1 MTIQVKNIVIN
12 TERFI
17 FADLG
22 NSSTVRI
29 WLEGMPS
36 PTNYIIVRVKSYEEG
51 LEVLAEINDKCKKK
65 N

>member
-1 MTIQVKNIVIN
+1 MTIQIKNIVIN

-17 FADLG
+17 FADFG
-22 NSSTVRI
+22 NSSTIRI

-36 PTNYIIVRVKSYEEG
+36 PTNYIIIRVKDYKEG

-65 N
+65 S